1 MQKCH
6 RCHDGVIIRI
16 VGAKLRNIVMR
27 QDTIQMLC
35 LTRQSLAATH
45 HTPAIKGADIDN
57 LIGQM
62 STHIAFDQRI

>member
-6 RCHDGVIIRI
+6 CRHDGVIISI
-16 VGAKLRNIVMR
+16 VGAKLRNIIMR

-35 LTRQSLAATH
+35 LARKPLATTH

-57 LIGQM
+57 LIRQM
-62 STHIAFDQRI
+62 STHIMLY